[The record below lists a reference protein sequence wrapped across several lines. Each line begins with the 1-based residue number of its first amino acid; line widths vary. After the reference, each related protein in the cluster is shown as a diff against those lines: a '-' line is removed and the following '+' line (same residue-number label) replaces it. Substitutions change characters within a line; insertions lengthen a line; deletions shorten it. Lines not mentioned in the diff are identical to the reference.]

1 MPNRIVHTLG
11 GLIIGLPLIG
21 VVNYFLAPE
30 FNTWSLMLSLL
41 VALPFVLFGSHLPDI
56 LEPPKSPKHRKFFHS
71 VFMLFLVFS
80 SCFVISF
87 VLVPRYDNVFIAY
100 PLLGIFTGYLS
111 HLLLDSTTKAGLS

>member
-21 VVNYFLAPE
+21 VVKYFLAPE
-30 FNTWSLMLSLL
+30 FNTWSLILSLL

-56 LEPPKSPKHRKFFHS
+56 LEPPKSPSHRKFFHS

-100 PLLGIFTGYLS
+100 PLLGIFIGYFS